1 MKYQLPAKPKPR
13 PELLLHPNI
22 PKPLHGLS
30 PRTIMGQEWWDK
42 IRKEVYAS
50 TGFHCAACGVH
61 QSAAQYKKWLEA
73 HEFYDFDYEKGT
85 ATLKEIVPLCHFC
98 HSYIHSGYLNVR
110 YSKGEIT
117 RDIYQS
123 ILVHGRKLTKDL
135 KRPQI
140 PGVVAAWSDWRLI
153 FEGKEYKP
161 LFDSFDHWHYH
172 YYGCYPQGAYE
183 DLMDEDDD
191 EGRLYD

>member
-1 MKYQLPAKPKPR
+1 
-13 PELLLHPNI
+13 
-22 PKPLHGLS
+22 
-30 PRTIMGQEWWDK
+30 MGQEWWDK